1 MRRQTRLRTALLAGA
16 ALAFPLATPCAA
28 HPAQRGA
35 PAVKVSARDR
45 KLLATFEKRVRKYV
59 ELRERVEGRLP
70 KLPKEA
76 TPEQIEAHKNLFQE
90 RVRAARAGA
99 RRGDLFTPEAAA
111 FIRATIK
118 DEFKGRERQELRQEV
133 LVEADNKEVVPRVNF
148 PYPDTAEFLEMP
160 PTLLLRLPQLPKQV
174 KYRFVG
180 RNLLL
185 VDRENA
191 LIVDYMT
198 DALP

>member
-28 HPAQRGA
+28 RPAQRGA
-35 PAVKVSARDR
+35 PAVKVSARER

-59 ELRERVEGRLP
+59 DLRERVEGQLP

-76 TPEQIEAHKNLFQE
+76 TPEQIETHKNLFQE

-99 RRGDLFTPEAAA
+99 RRGDLFTPEAVA

-133 LVEADNKEVVPRVNF
+133 LVEADTKEVVPRVNY
-148 PYPDTAEFLEMP
+148 PYPDTAEFIEMP